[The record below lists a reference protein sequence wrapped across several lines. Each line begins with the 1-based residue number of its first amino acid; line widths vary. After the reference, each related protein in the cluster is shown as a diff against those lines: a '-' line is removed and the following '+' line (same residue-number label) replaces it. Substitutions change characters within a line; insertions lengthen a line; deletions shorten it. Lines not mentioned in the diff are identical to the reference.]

1 MVFIRPIGDGWN
13 WKPGCEQWHQI
24 FQILFVKNM
33 IFRQGNHPNIPH
45 MANISSSAQ
54 VICWLLSH
62 FFGDISSIPV
72 LTACDIRIGISRI
85 DYPHTIPCRKH
96 HLANSSQNGWSA
108 IKPYH
113 TCWNQPLKPP
123 IHHVPVLALRPC
135 LTTFLRSCAIYWSTK
150 LLHPTVHW
158 NKSNH
163 MEK

>member
-1 MVFIRPIGDGWN
+1 MVFISRIGDGWN

-45 MANISSSAQ
+45 MANISSSGQ

-62 FFGDISSIPV
+62 LFGDISYIPF
-72 LTACDIRIGISRI
+72 LTPCIIRIGISRI
-85 DYPHTIPCRKH
+85 DYPAQYHAENITQTPHKAVGLR
-96 HLANSSQNGWSA
+96 LS
-108 IKPYH
+108 H

-123 IHHVPVLALRPC
+123 IHHVSVLALRPC

-150 LLHPTVHW
+150 LLHPTVRW
-158 NKSNH
+158 NKYNIV
-163 MEK
+163 